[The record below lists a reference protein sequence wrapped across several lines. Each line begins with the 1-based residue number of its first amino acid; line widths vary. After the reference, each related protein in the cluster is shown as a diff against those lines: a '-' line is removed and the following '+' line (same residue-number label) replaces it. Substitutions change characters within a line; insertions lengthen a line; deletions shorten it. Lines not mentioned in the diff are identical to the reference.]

1 MVIIILLLYLQV
13 KFRIVYYEDEATLS
27 HSSGGLAM
35 FLCLYHLGTRLDH
48 ACIIESVD
56 SISRDGPDIHR
67 YIYKM
72 LNISE
77 LVNFQDF

>member
-1 MVIIILLLYLQV
+1 MNIIVSQV

-48 ACIIESVD
+48 ACIANNYSQDAPLVQKSYHRHHHSSIESC
-56 SISRDGPDIHR
+56 
-67 YIYKM
+67 
-72 LNISE
+72 
-77 LVNFQDF
+77 LVTCAA